1 MKPNFNNTQI
11 AFKHLSNGELRRAL
25 FLFTFITKPVFV
37 NVGKTLLQLAKAFRF
52 SYGWIVKNN
61 IFKHFCAGT
70 SVNKCD
76 KTITKLGD
84 HGCYSIL
91 DYSAE
96 GLEGEENFDKVRDE
110 ILKTIEVAKIQHYI
124 SFGVFKFTGLCSF
137 SLLEKV
143 SSGAPLSEKEQQ
155 YWHAAKKRA
164 ESIYEKASKQGLS
177 IFVDAEDS
185 WIQPAIDEMVYEMIP
200 LFNKEKPIVFTTI
213 QMYRIEG
220 IPMLQKLITFAE
232 NHQCIAGVKLVRGA
246 YMENERERAFDLKYP
261 SPIHFTKQDTDNAY
275 NEAVATCISNID
287 KIHVC
292 VATHN
297 EDSCMKAIEEM
308 EKQNL
313 KPGDKRVAFAQLYGM
328 SDHITFNLAYSGYF
342 VSKYLPYGPVE
353 KVMPYLVRR
362 AEENSSVSAQS
373 NREIQNFKREL
384 TRRIQLR

>member
-11 AFKHLSNGELRRAL
+11 AYKHLSNGELRRAL

-37 NVGKTLLQLAKAFRF
+37 SIGKTLLQIAKILRIP
-52 SYGWIVKNN
+52 YGWIVKNN

-70 SVNKCD
+70 SVDKCD
-76 KTITKLGD
+76 KTIIKLGD

-110 ILKTIEVAKIQHYI
+110 ILKTIEIAKNQPYI

-143 SSGAPLSEKEQQ
+143 SSGAPLSESEQQ
-155 YWHAAKKRA
+155 YWLAAKKRA
-164 ESIYEKASKQGLS
+164 ESIYEKAAIHGLS

-185 WIQPAIDEMVYEMIP
+185 WIQPAIDEMVFEMMP
-200 LFNKEKPIVFTTI
+200 RFNKEKPIVYTTI

-220 IPMLQKLITFAE
+220 ISMLQRLIQYAQDQ
-232 NHQCIAGVKLVRGA
+232 QCKAGVKLVRGA
-246 YMENERERAFDLKYP
+246 YMENERERAFEMKYP
-261 SPIHFTKQDTDNAY
+261 TPIHFTKQDTDNAY

-287 KIHVC
+287 TIHVC

-297 EDSCMKAIEEM
+297 EESCMNTLELM
-308 EKQNL
+308 EKHHL
-313 KPGDKRVAFAQLYGM
+313 EPCDKRVAFAQLYGM
-328 SDHITFNLAYSGYF
+328 SDHITFNLANSGYF
-342 VSKYLPYGPVE
+342 VSKYLPYGPVQ

-362 AEENSSVSAQS
+362 AEENSSVAAQS